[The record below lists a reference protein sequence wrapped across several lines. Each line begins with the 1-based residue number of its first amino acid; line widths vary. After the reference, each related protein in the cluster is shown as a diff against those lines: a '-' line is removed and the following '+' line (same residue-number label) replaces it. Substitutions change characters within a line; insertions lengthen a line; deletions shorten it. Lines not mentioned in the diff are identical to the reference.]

1 MISLISSSSED
12 FDVQLSSLI
21 SWEAS
26 SDEEVNN
33 TVRKIIKE
41 VKDKGDSSVL
51 SFTLKFD
58 LLKAKSVS
66 ELIIPKENLKKS
78 FNNLDQKQKNALC
91 VAAKRIKSYHQKQK
105 QESWN
110 YTENDGTL

>member
-1 MISLISSSSED
+1 MIKLLSSNSED

-21 SWEAS
+21 SWETS

-33 TVRKIIKE
+33 TVRNIIKD

-51 SFTLKFD
+51 SFTSKFD
-58 LLKAKSVS
+58 LLEAMSVS

-78 FNNLDQKQKNALC
+78 FNNLDQKQKDALC
-91 VAAKRIKSYHQKQK
+91 VAA
-105 QESWN
+105 
-110 YTENDGTL
+110 